1 MSLTAPPQIPSTVPR
16 RFRCCL
22 TPQAGKTPTKH
33 GVWRTSSSADLADKR
48 RNLKPCL
55 YQHVA
60 SAAVPEP
67 IAHEPAVNRLVLTTE
82 PQDPYER
89 HIQDTA
95 TYSVH
100 LAHRQLRCLI
110 SDTHDPQLDRPNSL
124 QYSKYQAGPVHP
136 QSINTSADNST
147 RTPLNHHHNQNHG
160 ERVRHP
166 HPLPLAS
173 SNQTK
178 H

>member
-22 TPQAGKTPTKH
+22 SPQAGKTPTKH

-110 SDTHDPQLDRPNSL
+110 SDTHDPQLD
-124 QYSKYQAGPVHP
+124 PVRTRSNI
-136 QSINTSADNST
+136 QSIRLVLYTRSLST
-147 RTPLNHHHNQNHG
+147 HQPTPQPEH
-160 ERVRHP
+160 R
-166 HPLPLAS
+166 
-173 SNQTK
+173 
-178 H
+178 